1 MSIYMHITNRIG
13 YPFLKILVFV
23 ICFVSYEY
31 NESNQK
37 NLDILPSLIFSIVY
51 CFPNFYSFSFP
62 LLLNDNM

>member
-1 MSIYMHITNRIG
+1 MHITNRIG

-37 NLDILPSLIFSIVY
+37 IWIF
-51 CFPNFYSFSFP
+51 CLALFF
-62 LLLNDNM
+62 L